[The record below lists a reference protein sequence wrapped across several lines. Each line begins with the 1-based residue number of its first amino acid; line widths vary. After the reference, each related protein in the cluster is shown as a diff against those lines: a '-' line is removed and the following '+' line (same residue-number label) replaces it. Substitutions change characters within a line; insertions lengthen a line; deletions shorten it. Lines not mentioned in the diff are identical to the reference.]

1 MTLAQR
7 IDKIIEDY
15 TKKIAPS
22 MREAYGNDY
31 DYIHASYAGLKDDVI
46 AELID
51 RKYWG
56 VIPDSVI
63 KEIVAD
69 YYH

>member
-1 MTLAQR
+1 MTLLQR

-22 MREAYGNDY
+22 MREVYGNDY
-31 DYIHASYAGLKDDVI
+31 IHSSYAGLVDDVI
-46 AELID
+46 AELND
-51 RKYWG
+51 RG
-56 VIPDSVI
+56 CSMHVSDSVI